1 MIPMCYVNDSMTK
14 AKTII
19 VAFFIVLLTATT
31 ADAKS
36 IIRIGRDA
44 TIAENQ
50 IIKNI
55 VILGGQITVSGLVEN
70 NVIALGGSIVLTG
83 KSVVR
88 GNVLCLGGVVVRG
101 SGSQV
106 FGKITEIN
114 SSNITAT
121 LRSFFLGEDDAWSA
135 VLNIIFLFFQGI
147 IFVLAM
153 LLAFLSPNSLTT
165 LKNSI
170 QNNKMKSFLWGL
182 LITASI
188 TPFFILLVISVIGIY
203 LIPLLFIALVAAFM
217 LGYIAAANLLGDYVL
232 SGMFSSHKK
241 SPVKETVSG
250 LILLLALGWLPY
262 VGWLIKII
270 ALTIGFG
277 GVLLLMFGHRHR
289 RQASA

>member
-1 MIPMCYVNDSMTK
+1 MCYVNDSMTK

-135 VLNIIFLFFQGI
+135 VLNIIFLFFQ
-147 IFVLAM
+147 
-153 LLAFLSPNSLTT
+153 
-165 LKNSI
+165 
-170 QNNKMKSFLWGL
+170 
-182 LITASI
+182 
-188 TPFFILLVISVIGIY
+188 
-203 LIPLLFIALVAAFM
+203 
-217 LGYIAAANLLGDYVL
+217 
-232 SGMFSSHKK
+232 
-241 SPVKETVSG
+241 
-250 LILLLALGWLPY
+250 
-262 VGWLIKII
+262 
-270 ALTIGFG
+270 
-277 GVLLLMFGHRHR
+277 
-289 RQASA
+289 

>member
-121 LRSFFLGEDDAWSA
+121 LRSFFLG
-135 VLNIIFLFFQGI
+135 
-147 IFVLAM
+147 
-153 LLAFLSPNSLTT
+153 
-165 LKNSI
+165 
-170 QNNKMKSFLWGL
+170 
-182 LITASI
+182 
-188 TPFFILLVISVIGIY
+188 
-203 LIPLLFIALVAAFM
+203 
-217 LGYIAAANLLGDYVL
+217 
-232 SGMFSSHKK
+232 
-241 SPVKETVSG
+241 
-250 LILLLALGWLPY
+250 
-262 VGWLIKII
+262 
-270 ALTIGFG
+270 
-277 GVLLLMFGHRHR
+277 
-289 RQASA
+289 